1 MTSLLRQNGMNRT
14 LSAAIAISAVVAAQ
28 ASGRRWSPTPDHPR
42 TARWYASLRK
52 PSFTPPGPVF
62 GAAWT
67 ALDALLAYS
76 GYRILSAPSG
86 RSRMAALSFWGGNVA
101 GVAGFSYVLFG
112 RKRLDQA
119 TGVTLG
125 MAATAIGAVAAS
137 ASVDRKAAV
146 SGLPLAGWVAFAAL
160 LQEEVW
166 RRNT

>member
-1 MTSLLRQNGMNRT
+1 MNRT
-14 LSAAIAISAVVAAQ
+14 LTAIIAISAVAAAQ

-62 GAAWT
+62 GVAWT
-67 ALDALLAYS
+67 ALDALLAYN
-76 GYRILSAPSG
+76 GYRLLGAPSG
-86 RSRMAALSFWGGNVA
+86 RSRTAALGLWIANVA

-112 RKRLDQA
+112 RKRLDEA

-125 MAATAIGAVAAS
+125 MAVTALGAVAAS
-137 ASVDRKAAV
+137 APVDRKAALAC
-146 SGLPLAGWVAFAAL
+146 LPLAAWVSFAAL

-166 RRNT
+166 RRNS